1 MCSHELVF
9 THESHWFHGCPW
21 WIFTVED
28 FDWVNDGCHDALH
41 RDPLCL
47 IIRRKKEL
55 QKRHVYIY
63 IHIIIFLWN
72 MSYSLVTKTSSQ
84 KKKINFQ
91 IIHSLW
97 WPNIAVWML
106 QCPARAHRR
115 HRKPRRA
122 PFGAAA
128 PAGPW
133 RPWRRRPRRSAVPG
147 SHSRDDPRSTT
158 WADGNLSGNRSGVFL
173 RIFWQIK

>member
-1 MCSHELVF
+1 MSWCAS
-9 THESHWFHGCPW
+9 PW
-21 WIFTVED
+21 SFMSYNTS
-28 FDWVNDGCHDALH
+28 
-41 RDPLCL
+41 
-47 IIRRKKEL
+47 
-55 QKRHVYIY
+55 QKRTPETTCVYIY
-63 IHIIIFLWN
+63 IYIYIYI
-72 MSYSLVTKTSSQ
+72 SLYFCETCPIHLLQKHHL
-84 KKKINFQ
+84 KKKMIINFQ

-97 WPNIAVWML
+97 WPNIAVWMP